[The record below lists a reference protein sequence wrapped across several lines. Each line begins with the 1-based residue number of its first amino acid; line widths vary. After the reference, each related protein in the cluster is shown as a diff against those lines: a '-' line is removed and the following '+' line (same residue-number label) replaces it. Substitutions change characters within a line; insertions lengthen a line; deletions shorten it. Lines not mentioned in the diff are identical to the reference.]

1 MLNWWSKFATWM
13 GLACAFLSGGM
24 VLINALLICYEIA
37 MRKYGQPTSWAIDT
51 TVYLTI
57 WAVYLGIVH
66 VEAEDGQI
74 RMAIFREN
82 LPGLLAGA
90 AEHVSTAVAVIFLA
104 VLIWFSAAQAFH
116 SWETGRATISMFQV
130 PTVYLET
137 AVPVGGALTL
147 LQVVIGAILRHKGL
161 RGGHGDTGT

>member
-57 WAVYLGIVH
+57 WAVYLGLIERPAWPVPLPEP
-66 VEAEDGQI
+66 VGFGESLERQLPRLGALAE
-74 RMAIFREN
+74 
-82 LPGLLAGA
+82 PGLDGGFGA
-90 AEHVSTAVAVIFLA
+90 
-104 VLIWFSAAQAFH
+104 
-116 SWETGRATISMFQV
+116 RARQ
-130 PTVYLET
+130 
-137 AVPVGGALTL
+137 
-147 LQVVIGAILRHKGL
+147 R
-161 RGGHGDTGT
+161 